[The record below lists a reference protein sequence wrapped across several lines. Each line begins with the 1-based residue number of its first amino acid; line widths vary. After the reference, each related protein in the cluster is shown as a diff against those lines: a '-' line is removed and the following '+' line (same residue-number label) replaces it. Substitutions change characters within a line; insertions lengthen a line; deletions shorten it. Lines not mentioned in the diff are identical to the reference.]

1 MANLPSARFNLKAP
15 NAKKETLVFLVY
27 RYRGKRLLYSTG
39 ITIRPKDWDFKSQR
53 PFEKER
59 RSDLWTV
66 REQIDALASHC
77 KKIYIDSDFGTLSV
91 KAFKHELDVATG
103 KAKPKRRKSSK
114 RKEAEKIPD
123 FLSFIEMEIEDMERR
138 NMRRNSIKTY
148 KLHAQVIRD
157 FAKFNGGLDYQDVDW
172 NFRLEFIDWLENR
185 NVQLAY
191 GNKTLSVL
199 RQFLERARR
208 RKYHSNTHYQGT
220 GWAVTRKKAKG
231 QTLTFT
237 VEELEHLYAYPF
249 QGFLQKVRDLF
260 LIGASTGQRFSDF
273 SRYRPEDFY
282 TSINGIQILSII
294 SQKTDTPATVPL
306 NIFPWLIPIL
316 EKYHYA
322 SPALS
327 MQKFNEGIKDVC
339 EIAGF
344 DQKIL
349 KVEQYM
355 GRKAR
360 IEKCYIPKYKEVSS
374 HTCRRS
380 FATNLYRMGYS
391 LAQIMP
397 MTGHATE
404 SQLRDYIGIDGEQN
418 AEAIAMDILQKRQ
431 SFSRN
436 ISPLDRASNF

>member
-1 MANLPSARFNLKAP
+1 MANLPSARFNLKSP

-27 RYRGKRLLYSTG
+27 RYRGKRVLYSTG

-53 PFEKER
+53 PFERER
-59 RSDLWTV
+59 RSDLWRV
-66 REQIDALASHC
+66 REQIDALASSC
-77 KKIYIDSDFGTLSV
+77 KKIYIDSDFGAIPV
-91 KAFKHELDVATG
+91 KAFKYELDVAMG
-103 KAKPKRRKSSK
+103 KAKPKRKRGNK
-114 RKEAEKIPD
+114 RKEVQKIPNL
-123 FLSFIEMEIEDMERR
+123 LSFIDMEVEDMERR

-148 KLHAQVIRD
+148 KLHAQVIKE
-157 FAKFNGGLDYQDVDW
+157 FAKQNGGLDYQEVDW
-172 NFRLEFIDWLENR
+172 NFRLEFIDWLADR

-208 RKYHSNTHYQGT
+208 MKYHSNTHYQGT

-237 VEELEHLYAYPF
+237 VEELEYLYEHPF
-249 QGFLQKVRDLF
+249 QGFLGKVRDLF
-260 LIGASTGQRFSDF
+260 LIGAATGQRFSDF
-273 SRYRPEDFY
+273 SRYTSEDFY
-282 TSINGIQILSII
+282 TTINGIQILSII
-294 SQKTDTPATVPL
+294 SQKTDTPANVPL
-306 NIFPWLIPIL
+306 NIFPWLIPVL
-316 EKYHYA
+316 EKYDYA

-327 MQKFNEGIKDVC
+327 MQKFNEGIKEVC
-339 EIAGF
+339 KKAGF

-349 KVEQYM
+349 KVEQYI

-360 IEKCYIPKYKEVSS
+360 IEKYYTPKYKEVSS

-380 FATNLYRMGYS
+380 FATNLYRMGYT

-397 MTGHATE
+397 MTGHSTE

-418 AEAIAMDILQKRQ
+418 AEAIAMDILQRRQ
-431 SFSRN
+431 SIEQRM
-436 ISPLDRASNF
+436 IPIKKASNF